1 MLMSPAQNSKRKLD
15 ESCKTKLVKKLNRP
29 TFSMIYIIDD
39 SKEELNT
46 FGILHIVW
54 ERVKM
59 RKILGVYLGERLD
72 WTMEKLS
79 WRRYV
84 YLLRSYFKMQHGYFL
99 NAKNRIRVFTSER

>member
-1 MLMSPAQNSKRKLD
+1 MLMSPAQNSKRKTRQ
-15 ESCKTKLVKKLNRP
+15 EVEPS
-29 TFSMIYIIDD
+29 YIFDD
-39 SKEELNT
+39 LHSKEELNT
-46 FGILHIVW
+46 FGILRIVW